1 RQDSDD
7 PPRPF
12 SHWTRRIENPQR
24 PCWITYTNERTHEV
38 IRESLDRSPLYSG
51 VIKSIGPRYCPSVE
65 DKVVK
70 FPQKERHQIFLEP
83 EGWSTQEVYVNGL
96 STSLPEDAQ
105 WRLVRAIEGL

>member
-1 RQDSDD
+1 L
-7 PPRPF
+7 
-12 SHWTRRIENPQR
+12 SHRHARVDNPLLD
-24 PCWITYTNERTHEV
+24 CHITYTNERTHET
-38 IRESLDRSPLYSG
+38 IRGSLDRSPLYSG

-83 EGWSTQEVYVNGL
+83 EGWRTQEVYVNGL

-105 WRLVRAIEGL
+105 WRLVRTIE